1 MSSNNNKRRNSVD
14 DVKAIQDREN
24 TTLSASQKVKE
35 MICSLSRE
43 CRYQSKCS

>member
-35 MICSLSRE
+35 RVCSLSRE